1 MVHTCKFD
9 LLSGPYLSI
18 CLPLDLELK
27 VVLKLTNSLTS
38 YACKSGSG
46 GFKIDYT
53 QGSSLGLILSYV
65 NIKKVTTCKQN

>member
-9 LLSGPYLSI
+9 LLSGPYLST
-18 CLPLDLELK
+18 CLLLDLELK
-27 VVLKLTNSLTS
+27 VVLKLTNSFTP

-53 QGSSLGLILSYV
+53 
-65 NIKKVTTCKQN
+65 

>member
-9 LLSGPYLSI
+9 LLSPLTSEECTTNCGPYLST

-27 VVLKLTNSLTS
+27 VVLKLTNSLTP
-38 YACKSGSG
+38 YACKSSSG

-53 QGSSLGLILSYV
+53 HLGFASAV
-65 NIKKVTTCKQN
+65 